1 MDQVVTLLGETSDEG
16 HNLIV
21 VANDAYFG
29 LFYGAEVAPA
39 LVFARLTGIHPRL
52 LVVKVDGPM
61 KGSSGGGE
69 GRWADIEGVVWWC
82 LLRKPKPQ
90 VE

>member
-39 LVFARLTGIHPRL
+39 LVFARPAGIHPRL
-52 LVVKVDGPM
+52 LVVKVNGPTR
-61 KGSSGGGE
+61 KNSS
-69 GRWADIEGVVWWC
+69 RVCSASRPARVFS
-82 LLRKPKPQ
+82 LQ
-90 VE
+90 SA